1 MTILATV
8 RRAAALAVSLGFAA
22 LLSGCLV
29 MSETPLVPE
38 SEAVNIMPDTF
49 KFVTY
54 SGSGP
59 YTMSEDQSGGGEF
72 IKAPDSPV
80 WANAAGEMKVYFVP
94 RADGSYLVNIISSS
108 QGETGVMYGIAR
120 IKDDILELRMVL
132 GGNPTEELAAAG
144 VAVPAGVTIE
154 EGAITAGDRAG
165 LEAVLELMANGTIK
179 ADPLI
184 SYVGTGTPPATIV
197 ADGDWYKAG

>member
-1 MTILATV
+1 MNILVTV
-8 RRAAALAVSLGFAA
+8 RRAAALAVSLGIAA
-22 LLSGCLV
+22 LLSGCLL

-38 SEAVNIMPDTF
+38 GEAVDILPATF
-49 KFVTY
+49 NFVTY

-59 YTMSEDQSGGGEF
+59 YTLSDDQSGGGEF
-72 IKAPDSPV
+72 IKASDSPV
-80 WANAAGEMKVYFVP
+80 WANAAGELKFYLVP
-94 RADGSYLVNIISSS
+94 RADGSHLVNVISSS
-108 QGETGVMYGIAR
+108 DGETAVMYGIAR
-120 IKDDILELRMVL
+120 IKDDILELRMVF
-132 GGNPTEELAAAG
+132 GGNPAEELAAAG

-154 EGAITAGDRAG
+154 EGAVSASDRAG
-165 LEAVLELMANGTIK
+165 LEAILELMANGTIK